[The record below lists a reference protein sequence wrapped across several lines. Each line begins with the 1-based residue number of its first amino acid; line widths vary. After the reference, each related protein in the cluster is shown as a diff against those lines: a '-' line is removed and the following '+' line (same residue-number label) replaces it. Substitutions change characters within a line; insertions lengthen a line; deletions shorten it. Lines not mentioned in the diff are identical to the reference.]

1 MQKSSINVYLE
12 AAMMAVVA
20 VVVSFIPI
28 QGVGFDIALGAIP
41 MTLIALRR
49 GLKAGLFSGLL
60 WGVLTIIL
68 GGASIIHPMQLF
80 LDYPVAFFFNGFAG
94 LVAPA
99 FQKASLSGNTKRAGF
114 LIIMSTL
121 IGTTAR
127 YFWHYITGV
136 YYWGQFAPEGWSVR
150 FYSFVFNGGSVI
162 VTTIVAGL
170 VLLLLYRQSKQL
182 FEVKN

>member
-49 GLKAGLFSGLL
+49 GTKVGLFSGLL

-68 GGASIIHPMQLF
+68 GGASILHPVQVF
-80 LDYPVAFFFNGFAG
+80 LDYPVAFLFNGFAG

-99 FQKASLSGNTKRAGF
+99 FQQASANGQVKRAVS
-114 LIIMSTL
+114 LILLSTF

-162 VTTIVAGL
+162 VTTVIAGL
-170 VLLLLYRQSKQL
+170 ILLLLYRQSKQL